1 MINDLTYYKKNQ
13 YSTVL
18 NDCKTSGGEARA
30 ANNHS
35 LWWLIQCRC
44 ADQKGRKRGVKEPP
58 ILPFS
63 PSLSLLVPHKSKN
76 DYTCKYTGP
85 RPRRQLCFT
94 EMPLMFCLPT
104 NRCAWKI
111 ANDPHVS
118 PRLRAEKISLS
129 HADTAISPEMPKI
142 NGLSG
147 FFPRNLHVS
156 DVLPLILV
164 TNTLL

>member
-1 MINDLTYYKKNQ
+1 MID
-13 YSTVL
+13 SVSG
-18 NDCKTSGGEARA
+18 CGSGGSEPG
-30 ANNHS
+30 
-35 LWWLIQCRC
+35 C
-44 ADQKGRKRGVKEPP
+44 KEPP
-58 ILPFS
+58 PDSFFL
-63 PSLSLLVPHKSKN
+63 SLSLLVPHKSKN

-129 HADTAISPEMPKI
+129 HADIAISPAEMPKI
-142 NGLSG
+142 NELS
-147 FFPRNLHVS
+147 FPRNLHVE
-156 DVLPLILV
+156 DVLPLILAA
-164 TNTLL
+164 NTYYYYDTKYAAIKYRYMYNLLMQKISILIK